1 MTCHPAP
8 QMSMF
13 KQARIAFDVGGV
25 DLFCPPIPTI
35 GRRSKLWN
43 LGVWGVEVVQ
53 GLNILSIYGISIIWT
68 RFVSVCLVELNST
81 CHLALWKRG
90 RALWVR
96 RLGICDW
103 ENQSFATRNLAF
115 LKLQLQCFDPWLQKI
130 LTKSVG
136 SQGAREVR
144 ENRTEAFRAV
154 CSKALLELCFQL
166 FLCVF
171 FLAATTATKKR
182 HPVYHSD
189 HVLINIQNCLKLWSS
204 SLFHVSMFPCFQ
216 VLACP
221 A

>member
-1 MTCHPAP
+1 
-8 QMSMF
+8 MSMF
-13 KQARIAFDVGGV
+13 KQARMAFDVGGGWFV
-25 DLFCPPIPTI
+25 LSTNPNHSKKFKTLKFGGVGGWSCP
-35 GRRSKLWN
+35 
-43 LGVWGVEVVQ
+43 
-53 GLNILSIYGISIIWT
+53 GLNILSIYGISNIWT

-90 RALWVR
+90 RTLWVR
-96 RLGICDW
+96 RLGICDS

-144 ENRTEAFRAV
+144 GEQNRGIQWAV
-154 CSKALLELCFQL
+154 CSSKTVFDLCFQL
-166 FLCVF
+166 FLCD
-171 FLAATTATKKR
+171 FLAATAATKKR

-204 SLFHVSMFPCFQ
+204 SLFHVSMFPCF
-216 VLACP
+216 
-221 A
+221 